1 MMSFWMDIRKFF
13 ILPFTLSDR
22 GELLM
27 VLLIGLSLRAMLL
40 RLLFICSASLLMSL
54 LRLWMAHANI
64 SQLNGLLLSLIGN
77 GMNVMGNEPRHSMK
91 VVFENC

>member
-1 MMSFWMDIRKFF
+1 
-13 ILPFTLSDR
+13 
-22 GELLM
+22 M

-40 RLLFICSASLLMSL
+40 RLLFICSTSLLMSL
-54 LRLWMAHANI
+54 LRLWMLFLPVSVQVFYLGTHWIAHANI